1 MRHGG
6 FHGETRFFRSR
17 FLDRKQMGE
26 TYPLLLAL
34 GNTRFFSSKR
44 FEGLFSEEG
53 SSRLAVAQRWPQEF
67 DAI

>member
-26 TYPLLLAL
+26 TYPPPSDAR
-34 GNTRFFSSKR
+34 NYAVFFRAKGSR
-44 FEGLFSEEG
+44 VLFSEEG
-53 SSRLAVAQRWPQEF
+53 SSRLAAAP
-67 DAI
+67 A

>member
-1 MRHGG
+1 
-6 FHGETRFFRSR
+6 
-17 FLDRKQMGE
+17 MGE